1 MKSSNKDKTL
11 ETPVIFW
18 SSIGV
23 AISTSIVTIM
33 KFSTLFVVITII
45 AGLLLGMTVGY
56 FSKAK
61 SETNIAEN
69 ELTEAQ
75 NLKRWWQHLTKLEKS
90 ALTMLG
96 FIFMLIMLFTS
107 GSIIGQYL

>member
-18 SSIGV
+18 SSMGV
-23 AISTSIVTIM
+23 AISTSIATIM

-45 AGLLLGMTVGY
+45 AGLLIGMTVGY
-56 FSKAK
+56 FSKAE
-61 SETNIAEN
+61 SGTNIAEN
-69 ELTEAQ
+69 ELTEEQ
-75 NLKRWWQHLTKLEKS
+75 NLKRWWQHLTNPEKS

-96 FIFMLIMLFTS
+96 FIFMLIMLFIS
-107 GSIIGQYL
+107 GSIIGQYI